1 MIITDNGTDCTG
13 IGLLLGGKDM
23 KTNKYV
29 SKRRQS
35 MQLLNVTIHVGE
47 KILNIYSSYF
57 NMLTPQKLNH
67 YYNVESDRNK
77 RDILKQKRLL
87 VKVQQVAS
95 EGFKVQLIGWEQMTP
110 DVVCLVIPR
119 FNCNISESSR
129 WKRLKLLRNTN
140 VQTYN
145 LCWVKI

>member
-1 MIITDNGTDCTG
+1 
-13 IGLLLGGKDM
+13 
-23 KTNKYV
+23 
-29 SKRRQS
+29 

-95 EGFKVQLIGWEQMTP
+95 EGFKVQLIG
-110 DVVCLVIPR
+110 
-119 FNCNISESSR
+119 
-129 WKRLKLLRNTN
+129 
-140 VQTYN
+140 
-145 LCWVKI
+145 